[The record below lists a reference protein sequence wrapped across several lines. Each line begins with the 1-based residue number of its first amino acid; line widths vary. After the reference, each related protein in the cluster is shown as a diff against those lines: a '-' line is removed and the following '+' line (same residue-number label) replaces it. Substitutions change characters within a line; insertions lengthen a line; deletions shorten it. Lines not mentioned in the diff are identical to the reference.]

1 MIAYLVCWFVIIL
14 AIFHDMEL
22 GDPEEDLIDIER
34 D

>member
-1 MIAYLVCWFVIIL
+1 MIAYLVCWLVIIL
-14 AIFHDMEL
+14 AIFPEMEL